1 MTTIRGT
8 IVKFAEILLETS
20 FKSIY
25 NLTMDNEIKYL
36 KRDISDIK
44 SKVDELKAGQAR
56 LEGHMEGMKEL
67 VKGMS
72 ELVKAADRKAE
83 KTESR
88 LWYIVIAVIIAG
100 GIPSLITKLLG

>member
-1 MTTIRGT
+1 ML
-8 IVKFAEILLETS
+8 EIS
-20 FKSIY
+20 FKSTY

-44 SKVDELKAGQAR
+44 SKVEGIDELKAGQAR

-72 ELVKAADRKAE
+72 ERVKAADRKAE

>member
-1 MTTIRGT
+1 MRKR
-8 IVKFAEILLETS
+8 V
-20 FKSIY
+20 Y
-25 NLTMDNEIKYL
+25 NLVIMNSEIEFL

-44 SKVDELKAGQAR
+44 SKVEGIDELKAGQAR

-72 ELVKAADRKAE
+72 ERVKAADWKAE

>member
-1 MTTIRGT
+1 
-8 IVKFAEILLETS
+8 
-20 FKSIY
+20 
-25 NLTMDNEIKYL
+25 
-36 KRDISDIK
+36 
-44 SKVDELKAGQAR
+44 
-56 LEGHMEGMKEL
+56 MEGMKEL

-72 ELVKAADRKAE
+72 ERVKAADWKAE